1 MSRFM
6 SDKRSLV
13 NPIEAFTLDG
23 GAQTRGSFPHLKRA
37 GDLLFVSGTSSRR
50 PDNSIAGASLSR
62 SGEKVLCIRSQ
73 TEEVIGN
80 IDKILA
86 TAGASIQ
93 DLVEVTAFLV
103 DMSDFDVYNETY
115 GKFFTERGPARTTV
129 GVRELPHPD
138 LLIEMKAVAFKPL
151 DEN

>member
-1 MSRFM
+1 M
-6 SDKRSLV
+6 
-13 NPIEAFTLDG
+13 
-23 GAQTRGSFPHLKRA
+23 
-37 GDLLFVSGTSSRR
+37 
-50 PDNSIAGASLSR
+50 
-62 SGEKVLCIRSQ
+62 LCIRSQ

-103 DMSDFDVYNETY
+103 NMNDFDVYNETY

-138 LLIEMKAVAFKPL
+138 LLIEIRAVAFKPL

>member
-1 MSRFM
+1 M
-6 SDKRSLV
+6 
-13 NPIEAFTLDG
+13 
-23 GAQTRGSFPHLKRA
+23 
-37 GDLLFVSGTSSRR
+37 
-50 PDNSIAGASLSR
+50 
-62 SGEKVLCIRSQ
+62 LCIRSQ

-103 DMSDFDVYNETY
+103 NMSDFDVYNETY
-115 GKFFTERGPARTTV
+115 GEFFTERGPARTTV
-129 GVRELPHPD
+129 GVMELPHPD

>member
-1 MSRFM
+1 M

-13 NPIEAFTLDG
+13 NPIEAFTLDS

-86 TAGASIQ
+86 TAGASIK

-103 DMSDFDVYNETY
+103 NMSDFDVYNETY
-115 GKFFTERGPARTTV
+115 GTFFTERGPARTTV

>member
-1 MSRFM
+1 M
-6 SDKRSLV
+6 
-13 NPIEAFTLDG
+13 
-23 GAQTRGSFPHLKRA
+23 
-37 GDLLFVSGTSSRR
+37 
-50 PDNSIAGASLSR
+50 
-62 SGEKVLCIRSQ
+62 LCIRSQ

-103 DMSDFDVYNETY
+103 NMNDFDVYNETY

-138 LLIEMKAVAFKPL
+138 LLIEIRAVAFKPF

>member
-1 MSRFM
+1 M
-6 SDKRSLV
+6 
-13 NPIEAFTLDG
+13 
-23 GAQTRGSFPHLKRA
+23 
-37 GDLLFVSGTSSRR
+37 
-50 PDNSIAGASLSR
+50 
-62 SGEKVLCIRSQ
+62 LCIRSQ

-103 DMSDFDVYNETY
+103 NMSDFDVYNETY

>member
-50 PDNSIAGASLSR
+50 PDNSIAGASLS
-62 SGEKVLCIRSQ
+62 
-73 TEEVIGN
+73 
-80 IDKILA
+80 
-86 TAGASIQ
+86 
-93 DLVEVTAFLV
+93 EVTAFLV
-103 DMSDFDVYNETY
+103 NMSDFDVYNETY

>member
-62 SGEKVLCIRSQ
+62 SGEKVLLAFRSQ

-93 DLVEVTAFLV
+93 DVVEVTAFP
-103 DMSDFDVYNETY
+103 SKY
-115 GKFFTERGPARTTV
+115 ER
-129 GVRELPHPD
+129 L
-138 LLIEMKAVAFKPL
+138 
-151 DEN
+151 